1 MKQLESFKSDLLE
14 EASFEFSLFTTQSM
28 KKIATMAEHEPLN
41 VDERNL
47 LSVAYK
53 HFIGARRASW
63 RTLSA
68 IEQDELEERAS
79 GTTRYQ

>member
-1 MKQLESFKSDLLE
+1 
-14 EASFEFSLFTTQSM
+14 M

-79 GTTRYQ
+79 GISQDTSDTPHFSLFPFHTSFSNEKNY